1 MKTLTLLIAAAF
13 ALSAC
18 GDQPEVTAEQATT
31 QASVAQAAEPVAT
44 LNLDWDTFR
53 QRVDEDFQS
62 AGFGFAKIPASMKP
76 EGDANAA
83 RLTVML
89 PINDNLVGN
98 IASDPATGKLTSIT
112 ATVGATEDAA
122 ENLKNFSSA
131 ALMLS
136 SADGDDGNKTVG
148 GKIIKM
154 AGDAVNE
161 FAKQALSDDE
171 KLDTHEALRVT
182 LKSAAATISVNDFAQ
197 NYLPEDKQKA
207 YTEFMIAKDF
217 PQNAVSKDIEYI
229 KTRLR
234 KRRSYGF
241 SNGVVILTPPEHT
254 QDYMEIA
261 PTEDGEYTVVTIKGQ
276 LQQQK

>member
-18 GDQPEVTAEQATT
+18 GDQAEVTAEQATT

-62 AGFGFAKIPASMKP
+62 ADFGFAKIPASMKP

-161 FAKQALSDDE
+161 FAKQAE
-171 KLDTHEALRVT
+171 KDSTA
-182 LKSAAATISVNDFAQ
+182 SVNKNFVENGVKYGIIVSGNMPVMMFAE
-197 NYLPEDKQKA
+197 PAEDK
-207 YTEFMIAKDF
+207 
-217 PQNAVSKDIEYI
+217 
-229 KTRLR
+229 
-234 KRRSYGF
+234 
-241 SNGVVILTPPEHT
+241 
-254 QDYMEIA
+254 
-261 PTEDGEYTVVTIKGQ
+261 
-276 LQQQK
+276 